1 MSESRED
8 LARRKELLLARSSVY
23 RLALAIEAQALRE
36 NLNPRRLAAAVPM
49 RTVLVAAAA
58 LIAGRGRIAKLAGWA
73 TPPLMLVKLV
83 RPVRE
88 VATPAPK
95 YVLHP

>member
-36 NLNPRRLAAAVPM
+36 SLSPRRLAAAVPL
-49 RTVLVAAAA
+49 RTVLVALVA
-58 LIAGRGRIAKLAGWA
+58 LIVGRSRIVKLAGWA
-73 TPPLMLVKLV
+73 TRALMVVKLV
-83 RPVRE
+83 RTVRE
-88 VATPAPK
+88 VATHGRK
-95 YVLHP
+95 